1 MMRTYLSTF
10 GIEELLEFIAVPLPN
25 RIETTLQIQLW
36 IEATLLRVL
45 RVEATGHADGL
56 EAAGRGH
63 RVEATAWPNVRRRC
77 RCHDASKTYSEQMY
91 FMWRPTRSLNARIAL
106 LPGL

>member
-45 RVEATGHADGL
+45 RVEATGHAGL

-63 RVEATAWPNVRRRC
+63 RVEAAAWPNVRRC
-77 RCHDASKTYSEQMY
+77 R
-91 FMWRPTRSLNARIAL
+91 
-106 LPGL
+106 

>member
-25 RIETTLQIQLW
+25 RIETTLQIQLR
-36 IEATLLRVL
+36 IEATLPRVL
-45 RVEATGHADGL
+45 RVEATGHAGL

-63 RVEATAWPNVRRRC
+63 RVEAAAWPNVRRC
-77 RCHDASKTYSEQMY
+77 R
-91 FMWRPTRSLNARIAL
+91 
-106 LPGL
+106 